1 MLDFRVL
8 STDIPNLPGVPA
20 QVTVAFGGKVNV
32 LQCPPK
38 YVDPPEYTHLK
49 RIVAELMVIDLE
61 NKVATLEATKRLLES
76 QLRGLRFIA
85 DPLAEQRRQLGKIP
99 GLGPKRCQALLDHFG
114 SIEAIRGASV
124 EELAAVKGMNKG
136 AAKAIKKAMK
146 EG

>member
-1 MLDFRVL
+1 MPSFRVL

-20 QVTVAFGGKVNV
+20 QVTVTLAEAMLVI
-32 LQCPPK
+32 QCPPED
-38 YVDPPEYTHLK
+38 VDPPGYERL
-49 RIVAELMVIDLE
+49 RRLAAERMVDDLE
-61 NKVATLEATKRLLES
+61 SKLASLEDTRARLES
-76 QLRGLRFIA
+76 QLEELRFIA
-85 DPLAEQRRQLGKIP
+85 DPLGEQKRQLGKVP

-114 SIEAIRGASV
+114 SIEAIRQASV